1 MLLNILWC
9 TGQPLTT
16 EDPSLQNVNSATA
29 GKPCLDPCSQVP
41 SLFPGNIILNELVL
55 NIFLLSEAWFQQ
67 HSSNQHFTFFLSNPK
82 MWSSVLL
89 LRNKGCC
96 VNQRGRIILAL
107 PFHLLLAFPS
117 PAPTMTASL
126 KYRMSWDQWLTGPYP
141 ARGAISWGAVCPM
154 ECPEAA
160 RFISAASLAGSGL
173 LLDWLISTRLTL
185 WVGSGPADFSPP
197 SLDHFIIKLK
207 IVVI

>member
-67 HSSNQHFTFFLSNPK
+67 HSSNQLFTFFLSNPK

-117 PAPTMTASL
+117 PSPDHDCLSEIQNELRPVTYWALPSQGSHFLGCSL
-126 KYRMSWDQWLTGPYP
+126 PYGVS
-141 ARGAISWGAVCPM
+141 RGC
-154 ECPEAA
+154 
-160 RFISAASLAGSGL
+160 
-173 LLDWLISTRLTL
+173 
-185 WVGSGPADFSPP
+185 
-197 SLDHFIIKLK
+197 
-207 IVVI
+207 